1 MKSLLLSVFL
11 LIFSTT
17 QLTAQQYENFV
28 FNPRKYICH
37 KATGTITVDGLMNEP
52 DWQQQEWTEDF
63 VDIEGA
69 TRPRPLQNTRVKML
83 WDENYFYVF
92 ARLEEKDIWATLT
105 QRDTIIFQQNDFE
118 VFIDPDGDTHHY
130 YEFEMNALN
139 TVWDLFLVKPYRDKG
154 FALTGWDIAGLRSAT
169 HIEGTLNDPS
179 DTDQYWN
186 VEVAFPL
193 KSLAEAMP
201 GRRKPTDGDQ
211 WRINF
216 SRVNWQ
222 TEKSA
227 QGYQKKINP
236 ETGRV
241 YPEYNWVWSEQ
252 GKINMHQP
260 ETWGYVQFTNER
272 AGTKVAFNL
281 KEEEAVKWKLRQ
293 LYYDQKKFFAIH
305 HRYNRKTH
313 QKGYKISVNPLGFLI
328 SYDSDYGT
336 WNIKEDGKVWRSE

>member
-1 MKSLLLSVFL
+1 MKFLVLSVFL
-11 LIFSTT
+11 LIFFTT
-17 QLTAQQYENFV
+17 QLAAQQYENFV

-37 KATGTITVDGLMNEP
+37 KATGTITVDGLMNET

-69 TRPRPLQNTRVKML
+69 TRPRPLQDTKVKML
-83 WDENYFYVF
+83 WDENHFYVF
-92 ARLEEKDIWATLT
+92 ARLEEKDIWATLA

-118 VFIDPDGDTHHY
+118 VFIDPDGDTHLY
-130 YEFEMNALN
+130 YEFEINAQN

-154 FALTGWDIAGLRSAT
+154 FALTGWDIAGLQSAT

-186 VEVAFPL
+186 VELAFPL
-193 KSLAEAMP
+193 KSLSEAAA
-201 GRRKPTDGDQ
+201 GRRKPTGGDQ

-222 TEKSA
+222 TEKNG
-227 QGYQKKINP
+227 QGYQKIINP
-236 ETGRV
+236 ETGRA

-260 ETWGYVQFTNER
+260 ETWGYIQFTNEHP
-272 AGTKVAFNL
+272 GTKVAFNL
-281 KEEEAVKWKLRQ
+281 KEEEAIKWKLRQ
-293 LYYDQKKFFAIH
+293 LYYDQKKFFATH
-305 HRYNRKTH
+305 HRYNRKIH
-313 QKGYKISVNPLGFLI
+313 QKDYKVSVNPLGFLI
-328 SYDSDYGT
+328 SYHSDYGT